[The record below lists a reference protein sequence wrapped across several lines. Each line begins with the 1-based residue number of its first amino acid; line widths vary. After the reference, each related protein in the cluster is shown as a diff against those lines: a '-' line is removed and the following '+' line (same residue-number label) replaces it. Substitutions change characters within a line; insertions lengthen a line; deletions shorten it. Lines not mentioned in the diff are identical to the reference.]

1 MNDEGQKP
9 GQDALTSA
17 VRVRAKPSLAI
28 VIVVLILVSYVGFL
42 LFTNYR
48 STTNL
53 QRTLLGQLTEEI
65 KRRAAALS
73 YFFAERKN
81 DLDNLVGSTE
91 IAVYY
96 ENRALGMS
104 REYGLLQSLI
114 PIKSRFNQLIK
125 QKKLDHQFIY
135 TRIVLLNEEGAV
147 LIDTQSEKLPSQ
159 DINYRELTAPVY
171 RDTTILVDRKAN
183 QVKITRAYYFKEK
196 YAGQLVAWLEPRLFD
211 DHLLR
216 HQGTSGE
223 ILYLAVAEAN
233 QLLPLSHATSAPCL
247 ASIAKLKT
255 VDDGKPFELA
265 TCEPDSLTQPM
276 IGLRL
281 SIQDTPLLLFYL
293 VPIKTVYGEVASWH
307 MFLGMVA
314 MAVAILAV
322 GTLILRLNVRSM
334 RLLQARIK
342 ESAIYAQEI
351 GKKNE
356 QLELEIGERNRVE
369 QALLRAKEVAEAAS
383 RAKSEFLAV
392 MSHEIR
398 TPLNG
403 VLGMAEL
410 LQGTPLNA
418 QQQRFASMILS
429 SGRALLGT
437 INDILDFSKIEAGR
451 LDLEVVP
458 FNLRELIEETAA
470 LLAERAHQKGLEL
483 LSDLLVTLP
492 SKLLGDPVRLR
503 QVLVNLVGNA
513 IKFTAHGEVLIRL
526 RLLEEDADAV
536 RLQGEVID
544 TGMGIAPAAQAK
556 IFDSFTQADGS
567 TSRRFGGTG
576 LGLAI
581 CRQLVQLMG
590 GELGVESTVGVG
602 SRFWFTLTLR
612 RPEAVSTRPVWQRRQ
627 DLRGVRV
634 LLVDDN
640 ATNREILQHQVT
652 AWGMRATLVSSG
664 AEALSALRA
673 AAQAGAA
680 YEVAI
685 LDWHMPEMDG
695 LELARQLKADPAIPP
710 LQLLML
716 TSSGLDDS
724 AAQATAVGIE
734 VYLRKPVR
742 QAELYACLGR
752 LLGPAAPAAPPLAR
766 TAQPARFSARV
777 LVAED
782 NPVNQEV
789 ASAMLEQLGCQAELV
804 ANGQQAIEAVACSR
818 YALILMD
825 CHMPVL
831 DGFAAT
837 AAIRRQEQASGLP
850 PVPIIALT
858 ANVVKGFREQC
869 LAAGMDDYLSKPF
882 EQAQLRALLA
892 QWLPPGRVEP
902 PVASGAA
909 PPPGPAVAVADPLLE
924 PGPLAKIRALQR
936 PGQPSL
942 LGKIIG
948 LYLASSPP
956 LLQALREAVSQGDA
970 VALTEAAHSLKS
982 SSANLGATRL
992 AALCKD
998 LEQRGRE
1005 QRLENSPDLLASV
1018 ESQYAEV
1025 QQALKQALKLE
1036 LAQEDC

>member
-1 MNDEGQKP
+1 
-9 GQDALTSA
+9 
-17 VRVRAKPSLAI
+17 
-28 VIVVLILVSYVGFL
+28 
-42 LFTNYR
+42 
-48 STTNL
+48 
-53 QRTLLGQLTEEI
+53 
-65 KRRAAALS
+65 
-73 YFFAERKN
+73 
-81 DLDNLVGSTE
+81 
-91 IAVYY
+91 
-96 ENRALGMS
+96 
-104 REYGLLQSLI
+104 
-114 PIKSRFNQLIK
+114 
-125 QKKLDHQFIY
+125 
-135 TRIVLLNEEGAV
+135 
-147 LIDTQSEKLPSQ
+147 
-159 DINYRELTAPVY
+159 
-171 RDTTILVDRKAN
+171 
-183 QVKITRAYYFKEK
+183 
-196 YAGQLVAWLEPRLFD
+196 
-211 DHLLR
+211 
-216 HQGTSGE
+216 
-223 ILYLAVAEAN
+223 
-233 QLLPLSHATSAPCL
+233 
-247 ASIAKLKT
+247 
-255 VDDGKPFELA
+255 
-265 TCEPDSLTQPM
+265 
-276 IGLRL
+276 
-281 SIQDTPLLLFYL
+281 
-293 VPIKTVYGEVASWH
+293 
-307 MFLGMVA
+307 
-314 MAVAILAV
+314 
-322 GTLILRLNVRSM
+322 
-334 RLLQARIK
+334 
-342 ESAIYAQEI
+342 
-351 GKKNE
+351 
-356 QLELEIGERNRVE
+356 
-369 QALLRAKEVAEAAS
+369 
-383 RAKSEFLAV
+383 
-392 MSHEIR
+392 
-398 TPLNG
+398 
-403 VLGMAEL
+403 
-410 LQGTPLNA
+410 
-418 QQQRFASMILS
+418 MILS
-429 SGRALLGT
+429 SGRTLLGT

-451 LDLEVVP
+451 LELEVVP

-602 SRFWFTLTLR
+602 SRFWFTLTLL

-673 AAQAGAA
+673 AAQAGTA

-710 LQLLML
+710 LKLLML

-909 PPPGPAVAVADPLLE
+909 TPPDPAVAVADPLLE

-1005 QRLENSPDLLASV
+1005 QRLEGAEALLT
-1018 ESQYAEV
+1018 EV
-1025 QQALKQALKLE
+1025 DSHYGQVRAALTLE
-1036 LAQEDC
+1036 LEKDHAA